1 MNKNILWLPSWY
13 PDKIKPYNGDFIQR
27 HAKAAGI
34 FHFIQVIY
42 VVRDE
47 DGKITNDSK
56 VENSTS
62 GNVNEKICYY
72 YSPRFSLSIFNKLF
86 SGLKRRKCY
95 KKLITEFIRQ
105 NGKPDLV
112 HVHVA
117 MQAGLIARW
126 IKRKYH
132 IPYII
137 SEHWTGY
144 LPEAQDPFLNLPYY
158 IRRAWKKVLENAGSF
173 SVVSDY
179 LGACIKK
186 EFSNLKYRV
195 IPNVVDTDIFSP
207 AESNVRNTTRF
218 IHISGLDYQK
228 NPEDII
234 KAFAKLKEKNSDF
247 LLTVV
252 GPGHDKLKL
261 LAKELDIESHLNF
274 YFEMPQIE
282 LAELIRQSNALILY
296 SRYETFG
303 CVLIEANA
311 CGVPV
316 IVSDLSVFKE
326 TIRENVNGIFVT
338 GNNPDLLAKKLLWF
352 INNRNQ
358 FNHSEIAGQAKQL
371 YNYERVGKMFSDWYN
386 EFTGKP

>member
-1 MNKNILWLPSWY
+1 M
-13 PDKIKPYNGDFIQR
+13 
-27 HAKAAGI
+27 
-34 FHFIQVIY
+34 
-42 VVRDE
+42 
-47 DGKITNDSK
+47 
-56 VENSTS
+56 
-62 GNVNEKICYY
+62 
-72 YSPRFSLSIFNKLF
+72 
-86 SGLKRRKCY
+86 
-95 KKLITEFIRQ
+95 
-105 NGKPDLV
+105 
-112 HVHVA
+112 
-117 MQAGLIARW
+117 
-126 IKRKYH
+126 
-132 IPYII
+132 
-137 SEHWTGY
+137 
-144 LPEAQDPFLNLPYY
+144 
-158 IRRAWKKVLENAGSF
+158 
-173 SVVSDY
+173 
-179 LGACIKK
+179 
-186 EFSNLKYRV
+186 
-195 IPNVVDTDIFSP
+195 DTDIFSP